1 MQKKIKARTLDV
13 DGWKYKKNRV
23 YVFGI
28 GNKFFQQ
35 FGEVLSGI
43 LAGLMAESIVVEIPH
58 NGLLA

>member
-1 MQKKIKARTLDV
+1 MQKNQSQDPRCRWMEIQ
-13 DGWKYKKNRV
+13 KNRV